1 MGDGVNYKGYGLAL
15 ATDSYSIPGM
25 VRLMNVLTIRYNLK
39 CSLHTRSGGQ
49 HRIYISAKS
58 MALLR
63 TIVEPHMDR
72 SMLYKLN
79 S

>member
-1 MGDGVNYKGYGLAL
+1 
-15 ATDSYSIPGM
+15 
-25 VRLMNVLTIRYNLK
+25 MNVLTEYRYNLK

-72 SMLYKLN
+72 SMRPPAPSPPN
-79 S
+79 PRGGR